1 MTDKQTILEDF
12 LGSVCSGCG
21 GKKKPKM
28 SHCRNCY
35 YALPQQMRLAL
46 YRRFGAGYEQAFEE
60 SKKFLAA
67 RKPEDAIT
75 RSDVDDFSRHV
86 RGPQR

>member
-12 LGSVCSGCG
+12 LGTKCSGCG

-35 YALPQQMRLAL
+35 YALPPPMRLAL

-60 SKKFLAA
+60 STKFLAA

-86 RGPQR
+86 RGPK